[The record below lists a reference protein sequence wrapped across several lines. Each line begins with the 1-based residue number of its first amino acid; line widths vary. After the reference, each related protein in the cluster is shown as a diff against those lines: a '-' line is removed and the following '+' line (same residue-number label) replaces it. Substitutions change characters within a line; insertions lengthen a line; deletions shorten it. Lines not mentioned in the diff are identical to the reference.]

1 MDVPDSD
8 SPDVGD
14 ASSVESLDA
23 VRDDIWKADSSF
35 GARCVEGADT
45 EEVELE
51 ATEGLLVGCNVD
63 DADVEW
69 VSEMVLPPTCEL
81 RRQLVSDPD
90 STVKGDDEAEVS
102 FPSMTVIV
110 NWVPPG
116 QVIVRR
122 TFVELVLV
130 KTVPWPSSITT
141 S

>member
-23 VRDDIWKADSSF
+23 VRDDIWEPDSSF
-35 GARCVEGADT
+35 AASCVEDVDT

-51 ATEGLLVGCNVD
+51 ATEGWLVGCNVD
-63 DADVEW
+63 DANVEW
-69 VSEMVLPPTCEL
+69 VSEMVLPTCEL

-130 KTVPWPSSITT
+130 KTVP
-141 S
+141 